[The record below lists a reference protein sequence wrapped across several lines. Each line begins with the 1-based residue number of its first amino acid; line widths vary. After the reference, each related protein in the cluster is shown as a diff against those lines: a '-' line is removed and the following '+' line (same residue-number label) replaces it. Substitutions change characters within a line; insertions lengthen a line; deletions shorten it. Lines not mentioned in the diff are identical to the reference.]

1 MKKTTMAL
9 LSGAA
14 VCAMSAGLLAG
25 CAPQTETQEAS
36 GDVFATEAYAYE
48 GEYTAYNP
56 EAEAEV
62 TGGAAI
68 EGSEEEQ
75 LQQERI
81 AGGAVGAVVSKN
93 LEPLP
98 EDSITEGDPGEYSGD
113 LGMYGQ
119 PPARHEFDTGCL
131 SCHDPSQRTSD
142 EATLEGTTVKNMPS
156 SHLHSN
162 LTEEDC
168 LSCHTEQGAFE

>member
-25 CAPQTETQEAS
+25 CAPQAEEATS
-36 GDVFATEAYAYE
+36 NDAFATSAYAYE
-48 GEYTAYNP
+48 GEYIAYNP
-56 EAEAEV
+56 DASAEV
-62 TGGAAI
+62 TGGSAI

-98 EDSITEGDPGEYSGD
+98 EDSITEGDAGAYTGD

-131 SCHDPSQRTSD
+131 SCHDPNQRTTD
-142 EATLEGTTVKNMPS
+142 ESALEGTTVKSMPS
-156 SHLHSN
+156 NHMHAN
-162 LTEEDC
+162 LIEEDC
-168 LSCHTEQGAFE
+168 LTCHTEQGAF